1 MGAMPSREMLFNLL
15 RRPTGDG
22 AEAAFQYELA
32 EEQAAALGRMGR
44 KAEAALAALRDHQG
58 EGRAE
63 VLKKAADAVWCFF
76 VQREVMGLRDRAQIV
91 ADYQIPREVMVRL
104 GIR

>member
-15 RRPTGDG
+15 RRPTGEG
-22 AEAAFQYELA
+22 AEAAFQYEVA
-32 EEQAAALGRMGR
+32 GEQAAALGRMGR
-44 KAEAALAALRDHQG
+44 KAEAALTALREHQG
-58 EGRAE
+58 EGRAD
-63 VLKKAADAVWCFF
+63 VLKMAADAVWCFF

>member
-1 MGAMPSREMLFNLL
+1 MAAMPSIDMLQTLL
-15 RRPTGDG
+15 GRARGEAADG
-22 AEAAFQYELA
+22 ALHGEIAQ
-32 EEQAAALGRMGR
+32 EQAAALGRMGR
-44 KAEAALAALRDHQG
+44 KAEAALAALRAHEG

-104 GIR
+104 GAR

>member
-1 MGAMPSREMLFNLL
+1 MGAMPPREMLFNLL

-22 AEAAFQYELA
+22 AEAAFQHEVA

-44 KAEAALAALRDHQG
+44 KAEAALKALRVHEG

-63 VLKKAADAVWCFF
+63 VLKKAADAVWCYF

-91 ADYQIPREVMVRL
+91 ADYQIPREVMARL

>member
-22 AEAAFQYELA
+22 AEAAFQYEGA
-32 EEQAAALGRMGR
+32 EEQAASLGRMGR
-44 KAEAALAALRDHQG
+44 KAEAALKALREHEG

-91 ADYQIPREVMVRL
+91 ADYHIPREVMARL
-104 GIR
+104 GVR

>member
-1 MGAMPSREMLFNLL
+1 MGAMPSRDMLFNLL
-15 RRPTGDG
+15 RRPTGEG
-22 AEAAFQYELA
+22 ADAAFRYEVA

-44 KAEAALAALRDHQG
+44 KAEAALAALRAHEG

-63 VLKKAADAVWCFF
+63 VVKAAADAVWCFF

-91 ADYQIPREVMVRL
+91 ADYQIPREVMARL
-104 GIR
+104 GAR